1 MGNQR
6 ALELGSPGAM
16 RARLNSLV
24 LSGQKVATF
33 GILDEYREVGESPE
47 QVGERL
53 TLLDDDGGSLA
64 TVEITEAE
72 QVRLGDVTWGQV
84 EAEGEGFSSIGE
96 WRAAHEQFWT
106 GEGRAV
112 DDTSDLWWTRFRVVD
127 PRPLLPPRP
136 TAGDLDLPE
145 GYQHSYGGKVR
156 DLFRTPEGHL
166 LVVASDRISAYDW
179 VLPTPIPDKG
189 RVLNRMSLW
198 WFEQLAD
205 LVGNHVVSTRTP
217 GSVGDRGVVCR
228 SLDMLPVE
236 CVVRGY
242 LTGSGL
248 ADYSATGAVCGNA
261 LPPGLT
267 DGSRLP
273 TPLFT
278 PATKAAI
285 GDHDE
290 NVDFAHVVDTVGAAT
305 AEELRTTSLAVYA
318 RAEQIARD
326 RGIILADTKFE
337 FGVLPGSTSRGAA
350 DIVLADEVLTPDSS
364 RYWPADRWQPGH
376 AQPSFDKQYVR
387 DWLTSAESGW
397 DRRGAEPPPRLPAE
411 VVERTRAKYVEAY
424 ERITGLTFD

>member
-1 MGNQR
+1 MGDQR
-6 ALELGSPGAM
+6 PLELGTPGAM
-16 RARLNSLV
+16 RSRLNSLV
-24 LSGQKVATF
+24 LSGQKVAAF
-33 GILDEYREVGESPE
+33 GLLADYRAAGEQPE

-53 TLLDDDGGSLA
+53 TLVDDAGQSLA
-64 TVEITEAE
+64 TVEITATEL
-72 QVRLGDVTWGQV
+72 VPLGAVTWAQV
-84 EAEGEGFSSIGE
+84 EAEGEGFDSIGE
-96 WRAAHEQFWT
+96 WRSAHEQFWRS
-106 GEGRAV
+106 EGFVV
-112 DDTSDLWWTRFRVVD
+112 DDASELWWTRFRVVE

-145 GYQHSYGGKVR
+145 GYRHIYGGKVR
-156 DLFRTPEGHL
+156 DLFLTPDGDL

-189 RVLNRMSLW
+189 RILNRMSLW

-205 LVGNHVVSTRTP
+205 LVANHVVTTQTP

-228 SLDMLPVE
+228 SLEMLPVE

-248 ADYSATGAVCGNA
+248 TDYSATGEVCGNP

-273 TPLFT
+273 EPLFT

-290 NVDFAHVVDTVGAAT
+290 NVDFAHVVDTVGGEMAAQ
-305 AEELRTTSLAVYA
+305 LRATSLAVYD
-318 RAEQIARD
+318 RAERIARE

-337 FGVLPGSTSRGAA
+337 FGIDPGAA
-350 DIVLADEVLTPDSS
+350 AQGAARIILADEVLTPDSS
-364 RYWPADRWQPGH
+364 RYWPADRWEPGH

-387 DWLTSAESGW
+387 DWLTSSESGW
-397 DRRGAEPPPRLPAE
+397 DRRGEAPPPPLPE
-411 VVERTRAKYVEAY
+411 DVVTQTRAKYVEAY
-424 ERITGLTFD
+424 ERITGQPFS